1 MFGTFLRRIPLA
13 FSLQPLAF
21 LLAFG
26 FQPLAFLHSAD
37 LKTAAAEEG
46 IRAFA
51 KNDLKAAKASFLK
64 LISIEPENLTGL
76 VNLGMV
82 EYRLKNPEEAVR
94 LLKKAVRIKPEAAF
108 AWLAL
113 GIVYYGEEKNDAA
126 LAALAQAAV
135 LEPKNPKAHN
145 YLAVTIGRKGWNTG
159 AELELEKAIELAPDY
174 AEAHFNL
181 AVYYLQRSTPAV
193 ELARRH
199 YQKALDLGAA
209 PDPTVEKELKTVTP

>member
-1 MFGTFLRRIPLA
+1 MKTKRRVGRVCFILTLIIYPLSPV
-13 FSLQPLAF
+13 FC
-21 LLAFG
+21 
-26 FQPLAFLHSAD
+26 AD
-37 LKTAAAEEG
+37 LKTTTAEEG

-51 KNDLKAAKASFLK
+51 KNDLEAARALFLK
-64 LISIEPENLTGL
+64 LIAIEPENLTGL

-82 EYRLKNPEEAVR
+82 EYRLKHQEEAER

-108 AWLAL
+108 AWVSL
-113 GIVYYGEEKNDAA
+113 GIVYYGEGKNDAA

-135 LEPKNPKAHN
+135 LEPKNPKVHN
-145 YLAVTIGRKGWNTG
+145 YLGVTIGRKGWNTG
-159 AELELEKAIELAPDY
+159 AELELGKAIELAPDY

-181 AVYYLQRSTPAV
+181 AIYYLQRSTPAV

-209 PDPTVEKELKTVTP
+209 PDPLVEKELNTGS